1 AQEIKGV
8 ASSSVETASS
18 AGKLINDIVPQIQKT
33 AELVHEIDAAS
44 NEQAR
49 GIDENSR
56 AIQQFDQVI
65 QANSAAAE
73 EMAST
78 SEELTA
84 QAAQMQE
91 TIAFFRVD
99 VEGTTRVQGRPLPL
113 SAGAAGRKPPSG
125 TKGKGVKLSL
135 PGAGEGGF
143 ERY

>member
-1 AQEIKGV
+1 M
-8 ASSSVETASS
+8 
-18 AGKLINDIVPQIQKT
+18 PQIQKT

-49 GIDENSR
+49 GIDENAR

-78 SEELTA
+78 NEELTA
-84 QAAQMQE
+84 QASQLLE
-91 TIAFFRVD
+91 TIAFFKA
-99 VEGTTRVQGRPLPL
+99 E
-113 SAGAAGRKPPSG
+113 SAGAIRPQGCPLSLPVSSSRTSKKRGSG
-125 TKGKGVKLSL
+125 ADKGVKIALQST
-135 PGAGEGGF
+135 AEGDF